1 MLTESGVMISVV
13 DLRRLEMGKVVV
25 VVMARVVRSSFR
37 AEDTKEVSNCPP
49 CFGLAALSWGCACE
63 LY

>member
-1 MLTESGVMISVV
+1 MLTESGVMTSVV
-13 DLRRLEMGKVVV
+13 DLRRQAMGKVVV
-25 VVMARVVRSSFR
+25 VVVVGSGFR